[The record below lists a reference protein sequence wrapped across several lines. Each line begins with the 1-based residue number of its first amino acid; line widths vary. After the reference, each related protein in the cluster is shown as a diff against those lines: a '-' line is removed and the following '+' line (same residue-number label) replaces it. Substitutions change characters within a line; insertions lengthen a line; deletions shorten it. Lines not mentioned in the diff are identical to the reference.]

1 MQGVPVPPAPWCVQI
16 DAVEQGPEGCGIKGD
31 PCGPVRDRRTLEG
44 TTQKPLLPDHPSG
57 AVEVEALGELAAA
70 GEKEVEVSVGGL
82 QAEGADA
89 PGEGIEAA
97 AHIHRVDGEKD
108 ADGGRECQHDRR
120 TARIRRRVCS

>member
-1 MQGVPVPPAPWCVQI
+1 MPPAPWCVQI

-70 GEKEVEVSVGGL
+70 GILIEDGP
-82 QAEGADA
+82 EGT
-89 PGEGIEAA
+89 
-97 AHIHRVDGEKD
+97 RW
-108 ADGGRECQHDRR
+108 RR
-120 TARIRRRVCS
+120 AGQGS